1 MLGGR
6 CGTLLCGLALLAG
19 CAGMPGQMEPLNVTL
34 SDVRPLQV
42 GLLEQEYAMK
52 LRVQNPND
60 TAIDFNGVALR
71 LDVQGST
78 FATGVSD
85 GAGSVPRFGEAVLA
99 VPVTVSAW
107 RMAREMIGLMDGAPP
122 ERLRFELA
130 GKLNGTGLAATRFRS
145 SGELTLTPDGKP
157 GSLAP

>member
-52 LRVQNPND
+52 IRVQNPNNREI
-60 TAIDFNGVALR
+60 ALQGVSFNVELNGKSFAKGVSPQSATVPAFGDVI
-71 LDVQGST
+71 LDVK
-78 FATGVSD
+78 AVSSL
-85 GAGSVPRFGEAVLA
+85 G
-99 VPVTVSAW
+99 
-107 RMAREMIGLMDGAPP
+107 GLLDQVNSMRQGAP
-122 ERLRFELA
+122 EKITYRLQGRLA
-130 GKLNGTGLAATRFRS
+130 SSTGSSRSATTLARS
-145 SGELTLTPDGKP
+145 L
-157 GSLAP
+157 

>member
-52 LRVQNPND
+52 LRVQNPNNRE
-60 TAIDFNGVALR
+60 IAL
-71 LDVQGST
+71 QGKACLT
-78 FATGVSD
+78 RNRTRV
-85 GAGSVPRFGEAVLA
+85 
-99 VPVTVSAW
+99 VSAYSW
-107 RMAREMIGLMDGAPP
+107 
-122 ERLRFELA
+122 F
-130 GKLNGTGLAATRFRS
+130 S
-145 SGELTLTPDGKP
+145 P
-157 GSLAP
+157 G